1 MHRMN
6 HLADRRRSS
15 TPALRLVGRPIE
27 QGLVAA
33 AQAKGREP
41 PVVQQDEPLP
51 VHLADDDVGT
61 RVLDVGDT
69 EGAAG
74 TRVETAHLLEGLV
87 HAGTGLADVA
97 RDAVGVSGRRPA

>member
-1 MHRMN
+1 MN

-61 RVLDVGDT
+61 RV
-69 EGAAG
+69 
-74 TRVETAHLLEGLV
+74 ETAHLLEGLV